1 MTAENDYGQ
10 LVIAVK
16 TAGGALPV
24 ENAVVTVKN
33 TDGTII
39 SIFFTDR
46 NGRTPKLKLSAPPI
60 ANSEAPDPSG
70 PAFFTYNVD
79 TDREGYTSVRN
90 IGVPIYPGITSIQPV
105 ELVPI
110 PEGSSEFYNDVTE
123 FTESTPPGL

>member
-1 MTAENDYGQ
+1 MTAETDYGQ

-24 ENAVVTVKN
+24 ENAVVTVK
-33 TDGTII
+33 DGSGEII

-46 NGRTPKLKLSAPPI
+46 NGRTPKLKLLAPPI
-60 ANSEAPDPSG
+60 ANSEAPNQAG

-79 TDREGYTSVRN
+79 TDREGYISVRN

-105 ELVPI
+105 ELVPVS
-110 PEGSSEFYNDVTE
+110 EGSSEFYNDVTS
-123 FTESTPPGL
+123 FNESQAPEL